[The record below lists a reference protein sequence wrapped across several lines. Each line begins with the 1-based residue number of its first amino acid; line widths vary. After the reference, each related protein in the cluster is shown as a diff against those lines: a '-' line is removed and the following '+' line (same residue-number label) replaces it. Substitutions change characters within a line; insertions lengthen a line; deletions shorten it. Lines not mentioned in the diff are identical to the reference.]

1 MDTSK
6 DSTEKVKDVKEKPKR
21 RKKVIKEITPKK
33 VPFTFEIKKG
43 IFIVNFD

>member
-1 MDTSK
+1 MDTK
-6 DSTEKVKDVKEKPKR
+6 DTNEKVKDVKEKPKR